1 VAGDELPA
9 DGDLIKPMQKRY
21 IDQLTSY
28 GVEDF
33 RGRVTQPG
41 DRVYSSQALLCQD
54 LPGGGA
60 DLALVIGYGMSEDRR
75 QVPRLHEPHSFN
87 VAWVR
92 ATPGEGVLRHRYD
105 NTSVLIVK
113 SGSWEVTLN
122 DGDQAQT
129 VRLDPQ
135 DALSVPQGSWRSY
148 QLREPGE
155 NAATPGTG
163 ELLVVNSG
171 DARVRQE
178 WAPDVVEAAFDS
190 GWLLDPNGY
199 LAPVAVM
206 INAAEDD

>member
-1 VAGDELPA
+1 
-9 DGDLIKPMQKRY
+9 
-21 IDQLTSY
+21 
-28 GVEDF
+28 
-33 RGRVTQPG
+33 
-41 DRVYSSQALLCQD
+41 
-54 LPGGGA
+54 
-60 DLALVIGYGMSEDRR
+60 
-75 QVPRLHEPHSFN
+75 
-87 VAWVR
+87 
-92 ATPGEGVLRHRYD
+92 VLRHRYD

-129 VRLDPQ
+129 VKLDPQ

-148 QLREPGE
+148 QLRAPGD

-163 ELLVVNSG
+163 ELLVVSSG